1 MNIRQTMF
9 SKIKSTVKD
18 IEHYENK
25 TKQKHFVLKY
35 IFTTNR
41 LLQTFWLNINCI

>member
-25 TKQKHFVLKY
+25 TKLK
-35 IFTTNR
+35 
-41 LLQTFWLNINCI
+41 TFCT